1 MVERWRVGQA
11 LFARLRDQGRW
22 LVVLNNAASEEA
34 VRPWVPA
41 GPGHVIVTSRNPHW
55 SEVAAKVQVGVFARG
70 EALGDLPLAMAQGAG
85 LIAETGMPASEYLQ
99 LLRDSAAEVLSE
111 GRPGSYPVPLA
122 AAVRVSL
129 DRLTTE
135 DHQEHCDRAAQ
146 RSAAADVHD
155 LLHKCSP
162 WASPDRVAARCGWYG
177 HNRVPGDAGINLV
190 VIARIRTTVPR
201 PGLLPGWPQWRARV
215 GVCAVDRM
223 RSTYVS
229 RRCST
234 CNTVIVFAVLSIS

>member
-1 MVERWRVGQA
+1 MVERWHVGQA
-11 LFARLRDQGRW
+11 LFTRLRDQGRW
-22 LVVLNNAASEEA
+22 LVVLDNAASEEA

-55 SEVAAKVQVGVFARG
+55 PEVAAKVQVGVFACG
-70 EALGDLPLAMAQGAG
+70 ESVALLRAQVPTLTETDAGQLAAALGDLPLAVAQAAG
-85 LIAETGMPASEYLQ
+85 LIAETGMPAAEYLQ

-122 AAVRVSL
+122 AAVRISL

-135 DHQEHCDRAAQ
+135 DHHQHCDRAAQ

-190 VIARIRTTVPR
+190 VIDPHPHHSAAAR
-201 PGLLPGWPQWRARV
+201 LA
-215 GVCAVDRM
+215 A
-223 RSTYVS
+223 
-229 RRCST
+229 
-234 CNTVIVFAVLSIS
+234 